1 MLHFRRT
8 CSDEIILVLS
18 KSCRHS
24 LQLLDVEGSRD
35 VTDGSIAHLSNFRL
49 RELNIFNTNIS
60 VTGLAALLQTARGL
74 LVLTRGVRICQA
86 LDYQAIVNEATWVDQ
101 KQLRLQV
108 GLISLGFSSVQLS
121 LQVFQACE
129 RQHFHTDHEMAL
141 LYTACPDIRK
151 MIFKFQP
158 ECFSSY
164 LQLAVFDKLQ
174 HFETWGGEY
183 TGSGLGQL
191 LEVVG
196 PGLLSLHLCHVEEV
210 SHLALIHMLSSCPA
224 LKELKL
230 ENCSYLVDTA
240 NPYTEEQLEQLNAE
254 MPHLME
260 LRALRVVNRMPLQ
273 MLLMVLRKALNIVTL
288 EIDSL
293 EDLTDLNFFHLV
305 QTNRMRR
312 LQQLAVMRSK

>member
-1 MLHFRRT
+1 MSSIYLIRILFCCCCRT

-35 VTDGSIAHLSNFRL
+35 VTDGCIAHLTNFRL

-74 LVLTRGVRICQA
+74 QALTRGVRICQA

-108 GLISLGFSSVQLS
+108 
-121 LQVFQACE
+121 FQACE

-141 LYTACPDIRK
+141 LYNACPDIRK

-158 ECFSSY
+158 ELFSSY

-183 TGSGLGQL
+183 EGSGLGKL
-191 LEVVG
+191 LEEVG
-196 PGLLSLHLCHVEEV
+196 HSLLSLHLCHVEEI
-210 SHLALIHMLSSCPA
+210 SHLSLIHLLSSCPA
-224 LKELKL
+224 LKDLKL
-230 ENCSYLVDTA
+230 ENCSYMVDTV
-240 NPYTEEQLEQLNAE
+240 NPYTEEQLEQLNE
-254 MPHLME
+254 EVPHLME
-260 LRALRVVNRMPLQ
+260 LRAVRVVNKMPLQ
-273 MLLMVLRKALNIVTL
+273 MLLMVLRKALNIVTV
-288 EIDSL
+288 EIDSA
-293 EDLTDLNFFHLV
+293 EDMTDITFLNLLL
-305 QTNRMRR
+305 TNRMLR
-312 LQQLAVMRSK
+312 LQQLAVMQSK

>member
-1 MLHFRRT
+1 MR
-8 CSDEIILVLS
+8 
-18 KSCRHS
+18 
-24 LQLLDVEGSRD
+24 
-35 VTDGSIAHLSNFRL
+35 
-49 RELNIFNTNIS
+49 
-60 VTGLAALLQTARGL
+60 
-74 LVLTRGVRICQA
+74 
-86 LDYQAIVNEATWVDQ
+86 
-101 KQLRLQV
+101 
-108 GLISLGFSSVQLS
+108 
-121 LQVFQACE
+121 
-129 RQHFHTDHEMAL
+129 
-141 LYTACPDIRK
+141 
-151 MIFKFQP
+151 
-158 ECFSSY
+158 
-164 LQLAVFDKLQ
+164 
-174 HFETWGGEY
+174 
-183 TGSGLGQL
+183 
-191 LEVVG
+191 